1 MYASIIMVAASGAA
15 ALGTILA
22 PAGSASADSAI
33 ETIGLLEAEG
43 FYVNVD
49 RVGSAPLEQ
58 CTVTSVRNPQTQ
70 TRLIRVERIGKNG
83 AKEFDLVP
91 VVVRRTIT
99 VSLDCSK

>member
-15 ALGTILA
+15 LGTILA
-22 PAGSASADSAI
+22 PAGAASADSAI

-43 FYVNVD
+43 FYVNID
-49 RVGSAPLEQ
+49 RVGSAPLDQ
-58 CTVTSVRNPQTQ
+58 CTVTSIRNPQTQ
-70 TRLIRVERIGKNG
+70 TRLIRVERFGKNG
-83 AKEFDLVP
+83 TNEFDLVP